1 MSSRRAVILALAT
14 SGLEIMLTGRGAQ
27 AAPSMREGQTPL
39 EAGRFKTLL
48 ELAPIRIGAPNEI
61 VHLIAFF
68 DPNCPWCAK
77 LWARIDREAKS
88 LASAWIPV
96 PYMNNSSAGRVAAIL
111 RAPVPASALAANF
124 TNYDA
129 TTKAGGIEP
138 VPDVSAAE
146 RSRFSRYVAAWAA
159 LTPATPLL
167 VYVSRDG
174 LAYRQV
180 GLPPPDAFDA
190 LLRDLPSGTLSAFPQ
205 PRSA

>member
-1 MSSRRAVILALAT
+1 VSSRRAVILALAA
-14 SGLEIMLTGRGAQ
+14 SCLQVMLTGRGARAAQ
-27 AAPSMREGQTPL
+27 AMREGQTPL

-48 ELAPIRIGAPNEI
+48 DLAPIHVGAPNER

-77 LWARIDREAKS
+77 LWIRIDREAKT

-96 PYMNNSSAGRVAAIL
+96 PYMKDSSAGRVAAIL
-111 RAPVPASALAANF
+111 RAPVPATALAANF

-129 TTKAGGIEP
+129 AAKTGGIEP

-146 RSRFSRYVAAWAA
+146 RSRFSRYLSAWAA
-159 LTPATPLL
+159 LTPATPLM

-180 GLPPPDAFDA
+180 GVPPQDAFDA
-190 LLRDLPSGTLSAFPQ
+190 LLRDLPSGKLGAFP
-205 PRSA
+205 